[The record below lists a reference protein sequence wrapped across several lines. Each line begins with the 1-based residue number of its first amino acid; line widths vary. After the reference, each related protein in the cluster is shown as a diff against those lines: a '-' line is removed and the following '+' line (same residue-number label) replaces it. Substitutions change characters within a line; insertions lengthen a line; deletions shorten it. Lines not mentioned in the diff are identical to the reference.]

1 MPHNLFIYKISFT
14 LIELTKFYWF
24 STKTITIS
32 NFFLL
37 TTNNLSFQNDRCN
50 FFLNF
55 IIFLNLLFLKR
66 QKFSLIQSQSHKPV
80 LRIVDKILFKSALI

>member
-24 STKTITIS
+24 STKTITKSI
-32 NFFLL
+32 FFYLPL
-37 TTNNLSFQNDRCN
+37 ITCHFKMIGVI
-50 FFLNF
+50 FYFNF

>member
-1 MPHNLFIYKISFT
+1 MIGVI
-14 LIELTKFYWF
+14 
-24 STKTITIS
+24 
-32 NFFLL
+32 FF
-37 TTNNLSFQNDRCN
+37 F
-50 FFLNF
+50 NF